1 MTKIY
6 VENSDNSGYTKKRTR
21 YLISNEYLKPT
32 AKFLTKLSGFDF
44 YDGVCG
50 GGTQNLYL
58 LQILHKKNK
67 FKRITLIDYEESQLK
82 NFKRIVGIY
91 NSTSAKNEYQ
101 EKILNN
107 YQIRMRFLNWLNYLT
122 KAEIKVK
129 KLNLK
134 KPVFYKDIRIK
145 LVNSDF
151 NDYIKS
157 INIKGKY
164 FIYASNLCNFNP
176 GSKVTKRIK
185 DFCYSVL
192 YCINLPNRLINFVK
206 ASIINEMSKSILE
219 NKSIL
224 DGSILFA
231 VGPAAAINQPYPT
244 VIIIFEKQNNKLEII
259 KEYLQK

>member
-6 VENSDNSGYTKKRTR
+6 IENCKDSENTRKKPK
-21 YLISNEYLKPT
+21 YPVSNEYLKPA
-32 AKFLTKLSGFDF
+32 AKFLTKLSNFDF

-58 LQILHKKNK
+58 LQTLHQKNRLK
-67 FKRITLIDYEESQLK
+67 TITIIDYEKAQLK
-82 NFKRIVGIY
+82 NFKRIAKIY
-91 NSTSAKNEYQ
+91 NSTNDKKEYQ
-101 EKILNN
+101 EKIISNSR
-107 YQIRMRFLNWLNYLT
+107 IFVRVFNWLNYST

-145 LVNSDF
+145 LINSDF
-151 NDYIKS
+151 NDYISS
-157 INIKGKY
+157 INLKGKH
-164 FIYASNLCNFNP
+164 FIYASNICNFNLN
-176 GSKVTKRIK
+176 SSVTKIIK
-185 DFCYSVL
+185 DFFYSLL
-192 YCINLPNRLINFVK
+192 YYINRPNRLINFVK
-206 ASIINEMSKSILE
+206 TSIIDEMSKSILE

-224 DGSILFA
+224 DGSIVFA